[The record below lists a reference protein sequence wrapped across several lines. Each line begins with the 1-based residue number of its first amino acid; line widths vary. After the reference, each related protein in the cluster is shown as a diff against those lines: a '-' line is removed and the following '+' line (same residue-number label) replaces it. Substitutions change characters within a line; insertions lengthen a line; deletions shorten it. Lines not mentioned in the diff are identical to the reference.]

1 MRINQNGPGAA
12 ARRAEVNESLMKWMR
27 NSMKQSGMDKR
38 YKLSEKPLRAD
49 QIDDVKRTL
58 EGGR

>member
-1 MRINQNGPGAA
+1 MRINQNAPGAA
-12 ARRAEVNESLMKWMR
+12 ARRAEANERLLEWMR
-27 NSMKQSGMDKR
+27 DSMKQSGMDKR
-38 YKLSEKPLRAD
+38 YKLSDKPLRAD